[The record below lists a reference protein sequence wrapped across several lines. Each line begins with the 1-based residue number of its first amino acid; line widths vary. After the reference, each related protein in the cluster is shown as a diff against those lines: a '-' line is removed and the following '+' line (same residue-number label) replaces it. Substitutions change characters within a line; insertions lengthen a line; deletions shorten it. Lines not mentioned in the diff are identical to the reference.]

1 MGFGACCGCRVKW
14 TAPQGITRYVFMLS
28 DFYDIDTEPV
38 IQLSAVYG
46 EPKNILEKCIILFS
60 KEIHDYLLCNYEC
73 KEIGFISA
81 CNGNI
86 TIFSFNMAG
95 EDIAF
100 YLSAIGSAAASQIC
114 YEVHWQTGAKKFVM
128 FGSCGSLDHEKT
140 DGKYIIPAQSYRG
153 EGCSFYF
160 APASEYIGI
169 PNCNKLAEIF
179 TDLNVPHVRGR
190 IWTTDSMLRETR
202 GLVSKRRQ
210 EGCIAVEMEIAGVQ
224 AVCSFYG
231 LELYCFLEAGDVLSD
246 SNYRMEGLH
255 EANHSVGKLL
265 IALKV
270 LRKI

>member
-1 MGFGACCGCRVKW
+1 
-14 TAPQGITRYVFMLS
+14 
-28 DFYDIDTEPV
+28 
-38 IQLSAVYG
+38 
-46 EPKNILEKCIILFS
+46 
-60 KEIHDYLLCNYEC
+60 
-73 KEIGFISA
+73 
-81 CNGNI
+81 
-86 TIFSFNMAG
+86 MAG

-160 APASEYIGI
+160 APASEYI
-169 PNCNKLAEIF
+169 E
-179 TDLNVPHVRGR
+179 R

>member
-1 MGFGACCGCRVKW
+1 
-14 TAPQGITRYVFMLS
+14 MLS

-160 APASEYIGI
+160 APASEYIEI
-169 PNCNKLAEIF
+169 PNPELF
-179 TDLNVPHVRGR
+179 MT
-190 IWTTDSMLRETR
+190 
-202 GLVSKRRQ
+202 
-210 EGCIAVEMEIAGVQ
+210 
-224 AVCSFYG
+224 YG
-231 LELYCFLEAGDVLSD
+231 TCP
-246 SNYRMEGLH
+246 
-255 EANHSVGKLL
+255 
-265 IALKV
+265 
-270 LRKI
+270 

>member
-1 MGFGACCGCRVKW
+1 MF
-14 TAPQGITRYVFMLS
+14 S

-153 EGCSFYF
+153 E
-160 APASEYIGI
+160 
-169 PNCNKLAEIF
+169 
-179 TDLNVPHVRGR
+179 DVRF
-190 IWTTDSMLRETR
+190 ILLPLRSIL
-202 GLVSKRRQ
+202 G
-210 EGCIAVEMEIAGVQ
+210 
-224 AVCSFYG
+224 
-231 LELYCFLEAGDVLSD
+231 FLIVINWQRYSLILT
-246 SNYRMEGLH
+246 YRMSGG
-255 EANHSVGKLL
+255 VFGQQ
-265 IALKV
+265 IQC
-270 LRKI
+270 

>member
-1 MGFGACCGCRVKW
+1 
-14 TAPQGITRYVFMLS
+14 MLS

-140 DGKYIIPAQSYRG
+140 DGKYAEGNKRIGVKKAAGRMYRCRNG
-153 EGCSFYF
+153 NCRSSGCMQF
-160 APASEYIGI
+160 
-169 PNCNKLAEIF
+169 
-179 TDLNVPHVRGR
+179 
-190 IWTTDSMLRETR
+190 LRV
-202 GLVSKRRQ
+202 G
-210 EGCIAVEMEIAGVQ
+210 AVLF
-224 AVCSFYG
+224 S
-231 LELYCFLEAGDVLSD
+231 
-246 SNYRMEGLH
+246 
-255 EANHSVGKLL
+255 
-265 IALKV
+265 
-270 LRKI
+270 

>member
-1 MGFGACCGCRVKW
+1 
-14 TAPQGITRYVFMLS
+14 MLS

-38 IQLSAVYG
+38 IQLSAFYG

-190 IWTTDSMLRETR
+190 IW
-202 GLVSKRRQ
+202 KQ
-210 EGCIAVEMEIAGVQ
+210 IQC
-224 AVCSFYG
+224 
-231 LELYCFLEAGDVLSD
+231 
-246 SNYRMEGLH
+246 
-255 EANHSVGKLL
+255 
-265 IALKV
+265 
-270 LRKI
+270 